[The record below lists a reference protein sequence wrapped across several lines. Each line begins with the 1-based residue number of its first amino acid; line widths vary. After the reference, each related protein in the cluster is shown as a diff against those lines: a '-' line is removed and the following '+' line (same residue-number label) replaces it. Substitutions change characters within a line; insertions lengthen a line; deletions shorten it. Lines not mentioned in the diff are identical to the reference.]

1 MEFHKE
7 LAKHLKRLNRSIR
20 RLVAQSREFDELRTL
35 LREHR
40 VELAVYVVPLVS
52 GKPQGEDL
60 RFELTDDDRKF
71 LKQAG
76 LRFSEEAP

>member
-7 LAKHLKRLNRSIR
+7 LATHLKKLNRSIR
-20 RLVAQSREFDELRTL
+20 RLVAQSREFEDLRKL
-35 LREHR
+35 LKSHK

-52 GKPQGEDL
+52 GKPQEDL
-60 RFELTDDDRKF
+60 KFELTDDDRNF

-76 LRFSEEAP
+76 LKFSEE